1 MVLRLHA
8 LDSYT
13 LTSYVLRDWEAKIDF
28 ASKSEL
34 GEVEVFLRDLRNH
47 CRKQDSVTPFFDG
60 LDGLS
65 VGPIR
70 AFVSGSCSIQDL
82 DVVIQVFFDEKTYG
96 SSSWREHFYHLNED
110 AFI

>member
-1 MVLRLHA
+1 MALRLHA

-13 LTSYVLRDWEAKIDF
+13 LTSYVLRDWETKIDF
-28 ASKSEL
+28 ASKSDL
-34 GEVEVFLRDLRNH
+34 VEVEIFLRDLWNH
-47 CRKQDSVTPFFDG
+47 CREQESVTSFFDG